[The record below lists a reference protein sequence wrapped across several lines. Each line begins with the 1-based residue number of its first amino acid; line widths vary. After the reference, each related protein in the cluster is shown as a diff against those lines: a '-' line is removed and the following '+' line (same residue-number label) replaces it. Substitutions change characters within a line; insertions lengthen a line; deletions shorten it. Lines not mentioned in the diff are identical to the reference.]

1 MLLNESDLKTLI
13 KDIIKEV
20 NDEYLGDDMLF
31 FPENE
36 YESLYMPRQNESDL
50 YVKAVRDSLLAI
62 REELGLLS
70 VKPSTR
76 IHAQHTADK
85 SKMEIPSNRTEEV
98 VEIIASVCK
107 SLDESLPD
115 EEKLISKFY
124 NNEVPQGGGSHTL
137 ADIVAMFIPR
147 EPLQQE
153 KTTGH
158 QHL

>member
-13 KDIIKEV
+13 KTILKEV

-31 FPENE
+31 FPENK

-62 REELGLLS
+62 REKLELFN

-76 IHAQHTADK
+76 IYAQHTADQ
-85 SKMEIPSNRTEEV
+85 SKMDLPSMVSHEALK
-98 VEIIASVCK
+98 IIISVCR
-107 SLDESLPD
+107 SLDKRLQEKTPGDLEKMFYQGNELP
-115 EEKLISKFY
+115 EA
-124 NNEVPQGGGSHTL
+124 GGSHTI

-147 EPLQQE
+147 EPLQ
-153 KTTGH
+153 
-158 QHL
+158 